1 MNYVTGANVYL
12 VTRPSVDW
20 QAVEAFLNDE
30 HLPPLTESIRAGKDD
45 ALAAIEISARLC
57 YMSYGRGRRHIH
69 DFIHNL
75 LSSSDGSVF
84 EHVNYGFVF
93 TGVSRSL
100 THELV
105 RHRAGFAYSQR
116 SQRYVDETEAA
127 FVVPPALADDGPEA
141 AEARRLLET
150 ALESAAGSYADL
162 NQALDAL
169 LPRSSFSS
177 NTDRRKAV
185 RQAARAV
192 LPNATETKIFV
203 TANVR
208 AWRHFIELRR
218 RVIRRLGD
226 KAACHQGVADA
237 PGGGPHPVRRL
248 RGRIAPRRHRDGQA
262 RILEGL
268 TRNRK
273 HHRKITTAR
282 AGGLSTATTGRCRR
296 GGVSRAC
303 ETPPKLVCWGMDP
316 QHLDCYFSIGAPTM
330 LPHSVQEP
338 S

>member
-1 MNYVTGANVYL
+1 MSYVTGANVYL

-57 YMSYGRGRRHIH
+57 YMSYGRGRRHIE

-141 AEARRLLET
+141 AEARRLLEA
-150 ALESAAGSYADL
+150 ALETAAGSYADL
-162 NQALDAL
+162 TQALDTL

-208 AWRHFIELRR
+208 AWRHFIELRAAPFADWE
-218 RVIRRLGD
+218 IRQLAIKVLRMLRDEVPILFGD
-226 KAACHQGVADA
+226 FVVESL
-237 PGGGPHPVRRL
+237 P
-248 RGRIAPRRHRDGQA
+248 DGT
-262 RILEGL
+262 E
-268 TRNRK
+268 
-273 HHRKITTAR
+273 TAR
-282 AGGLSTATTGRCRR
+282 PEYSK
-296 GGVSRAC
+296 V
-303 ETPPKLVCWGMDP
+303 
-316 QHLDCYFSIGAPTM
+316 
-330 LPHSVQEP
+330 
-338 S
+338 